1 MKLSKALRLSRSTAL
16 ALVGAGGKTTALL
29 LLASEMAPAL
39 VTTTTH
45 IGAWQTDTANQHM
58 IVEPGTVPS
67 DLGFLPQSGITLVT
81 GPKEGKRF
89 TGVSK
94 GTLQWL
100 RAIQRESNIPLLIE
114 ADGAREKPLKAPAD
128 HEPVIP
134 DFVDVVV
141 VVAGLSALGKPVCSD
156 WIHRVEHFETIS
168 NTGSSRQITPGM
180 VAKSLLHPQ
189 GGLKGIPANTRR
201 IALLNQADTI
211 DLQSAAGAI
220 ARQLLPSYHSV
231 VIAALKETKVIAVHE
246 PVAGIILAAGGALRF
261 GKPKQT
267 LAWRGKPFI
276 QHVAETADAAGLSPV
291 VLVSGAYAEVVEPC
305 VDHLPITITRN
316 PDWQLGQSTSIQAG
330 IRALPSEAGAAI
342 FLLAD
347 QPQVTTDVLRALVE
361 RHSLDLSPIVATQV
375 QGQRANPVIFDR
387 NTFPDLSSL
396 EGDTGG
402 RQLFSRYPGV
412 YLPWHDERLLLDIDT
427 QEDYNKLI
435 EAQE

>member
-1 MKLSKALRLSRSTAL
+1 MKLSKALRLSRSSAL
-16 ALVGAGGKTTALL
+16 ALVGAGGKTTALFL
-29 LLASEMAPAL
+29 LGSELAPAL

-45 IGAWQTDTANQHM
+45 IGAWQTDPANQHM
-58 IVEPGTVPS
+58 IVEPGTVLS

-81 GPKEGKRF
+81 GQKEGERF
-89 TGVSK
+89 TGVSQD
-94 GTLQWL
+94 TLSWL
-100 RAIQRESNIPLLIE
+100 RAVQQEINIPLLIE
-114 ADGAREKPLKAPAD
+114 ADGARGKPIKAPAD

-134 DFVDVVV
+134 DFVDMVV
-141 VVAGLSALGKPVCSD
+141 VVAGLSALGKPVCGEH
-156 WIHRVEHFETIS
+156 IHRIEHFEKIS
-168 NTGSSRQITPGM
+168 ATHVSEPITPEM
-180 VAKSLLHPQ
+180 LVKVLAHPT
-189 GGLKGIPANTRR
+189 GGLKGIPDHARR

-211 DLQSAAGAI
+211 ELQSAAGAI

-231 VIAALKETKVIAVHE
+231 VIAALKEEKVLAIHE

-261 GKPKQT
+261 GKPKQILT
-267 LAWRGKPFI
+267 WREKTFI
-276 QHVAETADAAGLSPV
+276 QHVAETALAAGLSPV

-305 VDHLPITITRN
+305 TDRLPLTITRN
-316 PDWQLGQSTSIQAG
+316 PDWQMGQSASVQAG
-330 IRALPSEAGAAI
+330 IRALPPETGAAI

-347 QPQVTTDVLRALVE
+347 QPQVTTEVLRALVE

-375 QGQRANPVIFDR
+375 QGQRANPVLFDR
-387 NTFPDLSSL
+387 NTFPDLLTL

-402 RQLFSRYPGV
+402 RQLFSRYPVV

>member
-1 MKLSKALRLSRSTAL
+1 
-16 ALVGAGGKTTALL
+16 
-29 LLASEMAPAL
+29 
-39 VTTTTH
+39 
-45 IGAWQTDTANQHM
+45 
-58 IVEPGTVPS
+58 
-67 DLGFLPQSGITLVT
+67 
-81 GPKEGKRF
+81 
-89 TGVSK
+89 
-94 GTLQWL
+94 
-100 RAIQRESNIPLLIE
+100 
-114 ADGAREKPLKAPAD
+114 
-128 HEPVIP
+128 
-134 DFVDVVV
+134 
-141 VVAGLSALGKPVCSD
+141 
-156 WIHRVEHFETIS
+156 
-168 NTGSSRQITPGM
+168 M

-276 QHVAETADAAGLSPV
+276 QHVAETALAAGLSPV

-305 VDHLPITITRN
+305 VDHLPLTITRN